1 MIDGSHFVRRSLGNK
16 YNGPLGQFL
25 INLPRDP
32 KPGKHCDDGEIR
44 RVPFAWQSELM
55 LEQMKC
61 RLEAAGSSPDRVL
74 KCNVYCT
81 PDESHFGIFNEIYS
95 RYFPSKRLPAYFC
108 MSSGRRVCGLGD
120 ALAMMDTG
128 ATPII
133 RRLEHRTLPVFAHDE
148 LDEADL
154 ALRYRHVDLISV
166 GAADLVWAG

>member
-1 MIDGSHFVRRSLGNK
+1 MIDGSHFVRRSLGDK

-32 KPGKHCDDGEIR
+32 KPGKHCDDGEIK

-95 RYFPSKRLPAYFC
+95 RYFPSKRLPAYFSMC
-108 MSSGRRVCGLGD
+108 RHGQVPSILKS
-120 ALAMMDTG
+120 
-128 ATPII
+128 I
-133 RRLEHRTLPVFAHDE
+133 
-148 LDEADL
+148 
-154 ALRYRHVDLISV
+154 ALRQSDASRGPLDRE
-166 GAADLVWAG
+166 AAAP